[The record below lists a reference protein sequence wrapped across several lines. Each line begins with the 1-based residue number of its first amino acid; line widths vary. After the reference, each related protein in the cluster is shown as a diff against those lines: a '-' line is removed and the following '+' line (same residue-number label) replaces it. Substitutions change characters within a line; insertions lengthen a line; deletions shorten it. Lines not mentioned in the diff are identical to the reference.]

1 MCASYRPFCKG
12 KLACKKDCD
21 LFFCLLF
28 FIIFLKEKRARLDGS
43 TEEIMKKGSF
53 LCLKTVFMLK
63 KARPQG
69 RVQMDCGIT
78 SCAVMFVQ
86 LYRSGCEPT

>member
-1 MCASYRPFCKG
+1 
-12 KLACKKDCD
+12 
-21 LFFCLLF
+21 
-28 FIIFLKEKRARLDGS
+28 
-43 TEEIMKKGSF
+43 MKKGSF

-63 KARPQG
+63 KAQPQG

-86 LYRSGCEPT
+86 LYHSGCEPT